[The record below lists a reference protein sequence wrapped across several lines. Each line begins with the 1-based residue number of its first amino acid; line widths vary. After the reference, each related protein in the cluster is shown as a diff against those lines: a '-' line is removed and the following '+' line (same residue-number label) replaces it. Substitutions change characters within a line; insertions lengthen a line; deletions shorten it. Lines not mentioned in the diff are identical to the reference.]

1 MGDPTPPL
9 DEFLPRYDADDNV
22 WWAMDSGHHMNL
34 FDEAIDR
41 MQAAEARLAAL
52 LDAIGEHP
60 TELRV
65 QASMLDERGDHFIA
79 AMLRRIAAAM
89 QPSDPKEPTDG

>member
-34 FDEAIDR
+34 FDEAVDR

-52 LDAIGEHP
+52 TDAPGD
-60 TELRV
+60 LRQV
-65 QASMLDERGDHFIA
+65 AASVARDGNVDRVMAERWIEWLA
-79 AMLRRIAAAM
+79 ALAAAV
-89 QPSDPKEPTDG
+89 QPPDPKDR

>member
-1 MGDPTPPL
+1 MNDDPTPPL

-34 FDEAIDR
+34 FDEAVDR

-52 LDAIGEHP
+52 TDAIGNPAWLEWWTGALADIP
-60 TELRV
+60 RTLKIR
-65 QASMLDERGDHFIA
+65 LA
-79 AMLRRIAAAM
+79 ALAAAV
-89 QPSDPKEPTDG
+89 QGPGV